1 MLTPVDISF
10 LFSLT
15 TTHREYAAL
24 IAMRY
29 YELRDHVLNPPDA
42 PLIKPS
48 LETVQKVMDVYKVN
62 TPQAQAIVGAVEKP
76 VGFTLI
82 QG

>member
-1 MLTPVDISF
+1 
-10 LFSLT
+10 
-15 TTHREYAAL
+15 
-24 IAMRY
+24 MRY
-29 YELRDHVLNPPDA
+29 YELRDHVLNPPDTF
-42 PLIKPS
+42 PVKPS

-62 TPQAQAIVGAVEKP
+62 TPQAQAIVGAIENP